1 MCFFPINAED
11 FVNLRLLGVWHAGFA
26 DGDGLPVGERQPG
39 GDQAVRAQEA
49 SDRFPLPRV
58 AGCFELLSYLTQ
70 QMEDEH
76 TDKNMPIHAVFKL
89 VVIWAQ
95 SERALDEGK
104 AVLRLEQRQ
113 VKRPEL
119 WGIER
124 LVGLWCFW

>member
-1 MCFFPINAED
+1 M
-11 FVNLRLLGVWHAGFA
+11 
-26 DGDGLPVGERQPG
+26 
-39 GDQAVRAQEA
+39 RAQEA
-49 SDRFPLPRV
+49 ADRFPLPRV

-124 LVGLWCFW
+124 LIGLEHLVATGIESPPFDPSRVRAFAQSRLFQIPSHTWRGCPE